1 MLSSFILVCLL
12 TVSYN
17 CFVWSNVPTAVNQ
30 QILGVGLFFNFYTKF
45 TDCTYTSKLQRKNL
59 IAKLVELKR
68 KVT

>member
-30 QILGVGLFFNFYTKF
+30 QILGVGLF
-45 TDCTYTSKLQRKNL
+45 YTSKLQRKNL

-68 KVT
+68 RVTL